1 MFTLTMQKPK
11 AGDRNFLPKEG
22 TINSVN
28 GKELPY
34 DMFLSDL
41 NYHGLKAEQMQV
53 GYSFSHKFT
62 PNLTFRQNAS
72 YHNGE
77 ENFKI

>member
-1 MFTLTMQKPK
+1 
-11 AGDRNFLPKEG
+11 
-22 TINSVN
+22 
-28 GKELPY
+28 
-34 DMFLSDL
+34 MFLSDL

-77 ENFKI
+77 ENFKNLVYWGDVGSVLERRARRWMSKPKKST